1 MRSAAHADPHAAMQ
15 IDNAFVIPLPPAAAW
30 TILMNVAETAACFP
44 GASEI
49 EADGADRY
57 RGKVTV
63 KLGPAAMIFAGSLT
77 LADRD
82 DDALG
87 ARVEANWRETKG
99 RGNALTRTRFAL
111 APDGEGTRV
120 TMQTDLQLAGQV
132 AQYGRGSGMLAEL
145 SAVMISKFADNLRV
159 RLEAAQQGDA
169 GSAGQGTNVSGFGL
183 VLQALGNKLKR

>member
-1 MRSAAHADPHAAMQ
+1 ME

-30 TILMNVAETAACFP
+30 AILMNVAETAACFP
-44 GASEI
+44 GASDI
-49 EADGADRY
+49 EADGTDRY

-82 DDALG
+82 DDALS

-111 APDGEGTRV
+111 APEGEGTRV

-132 AQYGRGSGMLAEL
+132 AQYGRGSGMIAEL

-169 GSAGQGTNVSGFGL
+169 GAAGLGTPISGFSL
-183 VLQALGNKLKR
+183 VLQALGNKLRG